1 MIILIA
7 LDMEDFIMK
16 AFEYDSGFMKFA
28 TLLSRV
34 TLLNLLWMV
43 CCLPVITAGAAT
55 IAQYYA
61 TNRLIAGDMHVFQN
75 FKEGFRLHWKR
86 ATVVW
91 VILAILSAVFFM
103 DYRIVTT
110 TDIPG
115 KTALIVISVLAFIT
129 LVMGMLWIY
138 PVMINFTG
146 TMKEI
151 LFNAFVFAFMYAPV
165 TLIAAGFYAL
175 TGFLFVKFLIARGLV
190 FLFGQGMIV
199 YAILNLYEKVF
210 QKYRNK
216 EN

>member
-151 LFNAFVFAFMYAPV
+151 
-165 TLIAAGFYAL
+165 
-175 TGFLFVKFLIARGLV
+175 
-190 FLFGQGMIV
+190 
-199 YAILNLYEKVF
+199 
-210 QKYRNK
+210 
-216 EN
+216 